1 MTLCDFLRYSTRRHL
16 VLLFLM
22 LHVIPHLLILAGPG
36 QLKVDYAI
44 SREMTNPFDGGKM
57 YVQHVMQQNA
67 QELFQRLDSGA
78 SCYFCGLK
86 GMMPPILETLEQ
98 VAAAQGLDWD
108 AKLKE
113 WKANHQWHVE
123 VY

>member
-1 MTLCDFLRYSTRRHL
+1 MVLCDFFFCEIWAFVFS
-16 VLLFLM
+16 FLM
-22 LHVIPHLLILAGPG
+22 LLVIPYLLILAGPG

-57 YVQHVMQQNA
+57 YVQHVMKQNA
-67 QELFQRLDSGA
+67 QELFQRLDNGA